1 MISIIE
7 LQNRALTGPVMKA
20 DEFDLEFSMKLRELV
35 AKYEIKYNPEE
46 LIVDDATADAVF
58 KAGVELLAEVG
69 LYHLE
74 TERVIKYTKEEVEK
88 IALEYRENPSKHT
101 FGKGK
106 DSVTIEY
113 RTGADTRPPT
123 LYAGA
128 AGVAEE
134 EWFGKF
140 IQSFAQEESIKALG
154 ICPGLA
160 KLGDV
165 EPKAGTPSEI
175 YVAQW
180 EQKQVKEMLT
190 DIGRPDMHCGL
201 LATVST
207 VGATMAMIGPGL
219 RESHNTQIGVHII
232 PEQKLDWARLLL
244 SQFCQDRGIQPWQ
257 STMSMIGG
265 LCRDAADTAVSM
277 VANLLGQLS
286 YARGSLCSLF
296 TNHMDG
302 RWGTRP
308 CLWAY
313 NAAARA
319 SERNIKVCIG
329 GVGASAMDLM
339 MCEAQ
344 TIHIAAISILNTAS
358 GMSYSWIAGPT
369 GFDSRI
375 TGEVMD
381 AVAGMKPEKANEL
394 LHNILTEIDKAERK
408 EAMFAVPFPEIYN
421 LDTLKPTPEYEAM
434 VLRAK
439 DRLAQLGVPFK

>member
-1 MISIIE
+1 MIPIIE
-7 LQNRALTGPVMKA
+7 FQQRSLHGPVMKA

-35 AKYEIKYNPEE
+35 AKYDIKYNPEE

-58 KAGVELLAEVG
+58 QAGVELLADVG

-74 TERVIKYTKEEVEK
+74 TERVIKFTKEEVET
-88 IALEYRENPSKHT
+88 IAREYRENPSKHT

-106 DSVTIEY
+106 DAVTIEY
-113 RTGADTRPPT
+113 RSGADTRPPT

-128 AGVAEE
+128 AGVAEK
-134 EWFGKF
+134 EWFGAF

-154 ICPGLA
+154 IAPGLA
-160 KLGDV
+160 KLGDI

-180 EQKQVKEMLT
+180 EQKQIKETLERV
-190 DIGRPDMHCGL
+190 GRPDMHCGL

-207 VGATMAMIGPGL
+207 IGGTMAMIGPEL

-232 PEQKLDWARLLL
+232 PEQKLDWARLIL
-244 SQFCQDRGIQPWQ
+244 SQFCQDRGIMPWQ

-265 LCRDAADTAVSM
+265 LCRNAADTAVSM
-277 VANLLGQLS
+277 VANLLGQLA
-286 YARGSLCSLF
+286 YARGPLCSLF

-302 RWGTRP
+302 SWGTFP

-329 GVGASAMDLM
+329 GVAASAMDLM
-339 MCEAQ
+339 LCEAQ
-344 TIHIAAISILNTAS
+344 MLQMAAIAILNSAS
-358 GMSYSWIAGPT
+358 GMSYCWIAGPT
-369 GFDSRI
+369 GFDARI
-375 TGEVMD
+375 TGEVMN
-381 AVAGMKPEKANEL
+381 VTAGMKPEKANEL
-394 LHNILTEIDKAERK
+394 VKNIMAEVDKAERT
-408 EAMFAVPFPEIYN
+408 EMMFSVAFPEIYN
-421 LDTLKPTPEYEAM
+421 LETMKPTPEYETM
-434 VLRAK
+434 ILNAK
-439 DRLAQLGVPFK
+439 DKLARLGVPFN